1 MDLYN
6 KVMLYFWL
14 MLSIVAAI
22 ITTYKGFAE
31 GFDRWYFYYAVSIV
45 ALLMFF
51 FKKWMVKRMKKHM
64 EYLNEKN
71 KSA

>member
-14 MLSIVAAI
+14 MLSIVSAI
-22 ITTYKGFAE
+22 ITTYKGFVE
-31 GFDRWYFYYAVSIV
+31 GFDRWYFYYAVSVV
-45 ALLMFF
+45 AILMFF
-51 FKKWMVKRMKKHM
+51 FKKWMVKRMQKHI